1 MIAAFF
7 WEVRSS
13 KPFHQSVIIAN
24 LAPSIQHMKSMF
36 PLLAIV
42 SAIFLFSL
50 HVSAQ
55 RFYEKTRQAERWV
68 NKKFRKLSKDERIAQ
83 LMIIRAHSNLG
94 SEHVAEV
101 TELIKKY
108 NVGGLCFFQGGPVRQ
123 AILTN
128 AYQSVSKTPLLI
140 SIDGEWGLGM
150 RLDSVINYPRQ
161 LMMGAT
167 SDAKLIYE
175 FGKAVGEQCRRM
187 GIQVN
192 FAPDV
197 DVNNNPLNPVINDRS
212 FGEDKYKVALY
223 GVQYMK
229 GMQDAGVMASAKHF
243 PGHGDVSV
251 DSHKDLPVINKTRGQ
266 LDDLELYP
274 FREMIKAGVG
284 SIMTGHL
291 SIPAI
296 DSTPN
301 LPSSL
306 SPKNINGV
314 LRNELGFR
322 GISFTDALE
331 MQGVAKFFPK
341 GEASLLSLMAGND
354 LLCLP
359 GDIPGSIATIK
370 KAIKEGKITWDE
382 INAKVKKVLLAKY
395 HLGLAEL
402 APIDT
407 GGLVNDL
414 NIQTTRIKTLLSAR
428 ALTLVR
434 KENETVFPI
443 TKGKRVAYVCVGAP
457 AENVIAAKM
466 RAEYAADLYLFGS
479 KQSVGKELQDDKN
492 SVTIMEKSDS
502 TGALE
507 LIHAIRQ
514 KKYDVIVLGLHN
526 FSRRP
531 ANNFGISDPSV
542 YLLKGLQAENTI
554 TLVFGNPY
562 ALKNIAN
569 APNLVACYED
579 DDITQEAAVAL
590 LQGNIQPRGKLPVT
604 VTETMKFGEGIV
616 SNSYFPAATPS
627 SVNMLPETLAKID
640 AVATDAIEKG
650 AAPGCV
656 VLVAKNGKLVYNKA
670 FGYTNFDRKEP
681 MTTDMVFDLASV
693 TKTSATTV
701 SIMKLYEEGKVDL
714 NKTLGD
720 YLPWVKG
727 SDKAALQLSD
737 ILLHQA
743 GLTPFIPFYREVIDT
758 ITGKPLPQYFAT
770 EKDGQHQ
777 YRVAESLYLRNDW
790 EDTLYKRIL
799 QSKLSAPDKYIYSD
813 NDFIFLGKIV
823 ESVSGKPLND
833 YTRET
838 FYEPL
843 RMRTTTFRP
852 RELMPLD
859 LIVPTEEEKHFRQQ
873 LIRGDVHDE
882 GSAMFGGVAGHA
894 GLFSNAYDLAQLYQ
908 MLLNGGELNGKR
920 FFRKSTVEL
929 FTAYNS
935 SISRRGLG
943 FDKPEKDNA
952 SRSDPYPSKS
962 VSALTFGHTGF
973 TGTCVWVDPKY
984 RLVYIFLS
992 NRVTPT
998 RNNNK
1003 LSQLNVRSRIQ
1014 EIIYQSIEK

>member
-1 MIAAFF
+1 MK
-7 WEVRSS
+7 R
-13 KPFHQSVIIAN
+13 N
-24 LAPSIQHMKSMF
+24 YRLATT
-36 PLLAIV
+36 LLAVIV
-42 SAIFLFSL
+42 LS
-50 HVSAQ
+50 VSAQ
-55 RFYEKTRQAERWV
+55 AQQFYEKTPAAERWV
-68 NKKFRKLSKDERIAQ
+68 KKKFRKLSKDERIAQ

-94 SEHVAEV
+94 PAHVAEV
-101 TELIKKY
+101 TEFIKKY
-108 NVGGLCFFQGGPVRQ
+108 NVGGLCFFQGGPIRQ
-123 AILTN
+123 ALLTN
-128 AYQSVSKTPLLI
+128 QYQSIAKTPLLI

-175 FGKAVGEQCRRM
+175 FGKAVGEQCKRI

-223 GVQYMK
+223 GVEYMK
-229 GMQDAGVMASAKHF
+229 GMQDVGVMASAKHF

-251 DSHKDLPVINKTRGQ
+251 DSHKDLPVINKTREQ
-266 LDDLELYP
+266 LDNLELYP

-284 SIMTGHL
+284 SIMTAHL
-291 SIPAI
+291 SIPSI
-296 DSTPN
+296 DTTAN

-306 SPKNINGV
+306 SNKNVTGL

-322 GISFTDALE
+322 GITFTDALE
-331 MQGVAKFFPK
+331 MQGVTKFFPQ
-341 GEASLLSLMAGND
+341 GDASVMSLIAGND

-359 GDIPGSIATIK
+359 GDIPGSIAK
-370 KAIKEGKITWDE
+370 VKEAIKDGRLSWDD
-382 INAKVKKVLLAKY
+382 INTKVKKVLLAKY
-395 HLGLAEL
+395 HLGLNKVTV
-402 APIDT
+402 IDT
-407 GGLVNDL
+407 TGLVTDL
-414 NIQTTRIKTLLSAR
+414 NTQANHIKTLLSNN

-434 KENETVFPI
+434 KQNENSFPI
-443 TKGKRVAYVCVGAP
+443 TAGKRVAYICMGSP
-457 AENVIAAKM
+457 TENVIAAKM
-466 RAEYAADLYLFGS
+466 RAEYNADVYLFGS
-479 KQSVGKELQDDKN
+479 KKAVGKELQDDKN
-492 SVTIMEKSDS
+492 PVTIVEKSDS
-502 TGALE
+502 AGALQ
-507 LIHAIRQ
+507 LINAIQQ
-514 KKYDVIVLGLHN
+514 KNYDVIVVGLHN

-531 ANNFGISDPSV
+531 ANNFGISNPSV
-542 YLLKGLQAENTI
+542 YLLNGLQSSKTI

-590 LQGNIQPRGKLPVT
+590 LQGKIQAKGKLPVT
-604 VTETMKFGEGIV
+604 VTENMKFGEGIV
-616 SNSYFPAATPS
+616 YNSYFPAVDPS
-627 SVNMLPETLAKID
+627 TVGMQPEALKKID
-640 AVATDAIEKG
+640 AIASDAVEKG
-650 AAPGCV
+650 GTPGCV
-656 VLVAKNGKLVYNKA
+656 VLVAKDGKIVYNKA

-681 MTTDMVFDLASV
+681 ITTDMVYDLASV
-693 TKTSATTV
+693 TKISATTV

-714 NKTLGD
+714 TKTLGD

-727 SDKAALQLSD
+727 SNKAPLKLTD

-743 GLTPFIPFYREVIDT
+743 GLNPFIPFYREVIDT
-758 ITGKPLPQYFAT
+758 TTGKPLPQYFT
-770 EKDGQHQ
+770 NEKDPQHQ
-777 YRVAESLYLRNDW
+777 YRVAEGLYLRNDW

-799 QSKLSAPDKYIYSD
+799 TSKLTAPDKYVYSD

-823 ESVSGKPLND
+823 EAVSGKPLNE
-833 YTRET
+833 YVRET

-843 RMRTTTFRP
+843 HMTTTTFRP
-852 RELMPLD
+852 RELMPVD
-859 LIVPTEEEKHFRQQ
+859 MIVPTEDEKHFRQQ

-908 MLLNGGELNGKR
+908 MLLNGGEINGMRLLK
-920 FFRKSTVEL
+920 KSTIDK

-935 SISRRGLG
+935 NVSRRGLG

-952 SRSDPYPSKS
+952 TRKDPYPSKTAS
-962 VSALTFGHTGF
+962 PETFGHTGF

-984 RLVYIFLS
+984 NLVYIFLS

-998 RNNNK
+998 RNNTK
-1003 LSQLNVRSRIQ
+1003 FGQLNIRPNIQ
-1014 EIIYQSIEK
+1014 EAIYQAIIVK